1 MAKKTPEENPLN
13 SYQELKKTFESLGSP
28 VGKIL
33 DAIGNMYNEADKL
46 NNAFLQG
53 RTRLDEMNDA
63 VSRTAAGVIRLGG
76 DISNVSSTIIGI
88 AEGSRRQFIA
98 TEDQV
103 SKLYAATEILGG
115 TSKDLVENFGSV
127 GIEVSQIGTNLE
139 SSIEYIQSVGLNA
152 KIVMSDVTNNMKEM
166 NRYQFDGGVKGLAKM
181 AAQASMLRFD
191 MKETFELAEK
201 VLDPAGAIDT
211 AAAFQRLGVS
221 IGNLADPMA
230 LMNASIND
238 PSGLQDS
245 LSKVAKQYTEF
256 DEKTKTFKI
265 NPQGMLTLK
274 ALEDQTG
281 VSAAEMSKMGLAA
294 ADLDRRLSAISPS
307 LDFED
312 EEDKKLIANMA
323 TMDKGG
329 EYIVQLK
336 NDKTGEIDKIKLSE
350 MTNEQL
356 IALRKQQEEAPKTL
370 EDIQKSQL
378 NVLQDIKF
386 AIEGNIAKGTYGLA
400 GSTAVRGNLVGAERI
415 SRAVTGSVDA
425 AVPESAAI
433 TEKVN
438 DAIEKM
444 SALYLQKDSGKISSD
459 DFTKKLISL
468 EDEILKDANSLGQK
482 GTDAFEDL
490 MKDILQESNKN
501 VKGNSPIEKE
511 FRSFATEILG
521 AVGQPVT
528 ATEHLKKKAEEE
540 KSLSYADIIGRKN
553 QSLTEKTGA
562 GSSTNNGTST
572 NKVDVG
578 GTITFKFDLPPG
590 TTLNQQQLNAAFN
603 SEEFKQYIANIA
615 KQNSS
620 EKKGSGVPYY
630 GR

>member
-1 MAKKTPEENPLN
+1 MADNLN
-13 SYQELKKTFESLGSP
+13 DSFDELKKTFESLGSP
-28 VGKIL
+28 IDKMLQSIEDMANAG
-33 DAIGNMYNEADKL
+33 DAL
-46 NNAFLQG
+46 NNSFIAG

-63 VSRTAAGVIRLGG
+63 AARSAAGIIRLGG
-76 DISNVSSTIIGI
+76 DIGDVSKTISGI
-88 AEGSRRQFIA
+88 AEGSRRQFLA

-115 TSKDLVENFGSV
+115 TSADLVETFGNV

-152 KIVMSDVTNNMKEM
+152 KEVMGDVTGSMSQM
-166 NRYQFDGGVKGLAKM
+166 NRFQFEGGVQGLAKM

-191 MKETFELAEK
+191 MQQTFTLADR
-201 VLDPAGAIDT
+201 VLDPEGAIDT

-221 IGNLADPMA
+221 IGGLADPMA
-230 LMNASIND
+230 LMNQSIND

-265 NPQGMLTLK
+265 NPQGVLTLRE
-274 ALEDQTG
+274 LEKQTG

-336 NDKTGEIDKIKLSE
+336 NDKTGEVDKIKLSE
-350 MTNEQL
+350 ITNEQL
-356 IALRKQQEEAPKTL
+356 IALREQQENAPKTL

-378 NVLQDIKF
+378 NVLENIQR
-386 AIEGNIAKGTYGLA
+386 AVEGNVAKGTFGIA
-400 GSTAVRGNLVGAERI
+400 GSSVVRGNLTGAERI
-415 SRAVTGSVDA
+415 SRAVAGSVDK

-438 DAIEKM
+438 SSIEKM
-444 SALYLQKDSGKISSD
+444 SALFLAKDSNKISAD
-459 DFTKKLISL
+459 DFAKKLASL
-468 EDEILKDANSLGQK
+468 EETILKDANSLGEK
-482 GTDAFEDL
+482 GMAAF
-490 MKDILQESNKN
+490 KDIISESSKK
-501 VKGNSPIEKE
+501 VTGSSGIEKE
-511 FRSFATEILG
+511 FRNLSQEILSATG
-521 AVGQPVT
+521 GGKAVT
-528 ATEHLKKKAEEE
+528 ATEHLKKKTEEE
-540 KSLSYADIIGRKN
+540 KSLSYADIIGRRN
-553 QSLTEKTGA
+553 ENPKTSTTA
-562 GSSTNNGTST
+562 GTSTGGGTST

-578 GTITFKFDLPPG
+578 GTITFKFDLPAG

-603 SEEFKQYIANIA
+603 SEEFRQYIANVA

-620 EKKGSGVPYY
+620 ENKGSGVPYY

>member
-1 MAKKTPEENPLN
+1 MAEKENPIN
-13 SYQELKKTFESLGSP
+13 SYEELKKTFESLGAP
-28 VGKIL
+28 VGKLL
-33 DAIGNMYNEADKL
+33 DAIEGMAKASDAL
-46 NNAFLQG
+46 NNSFIAG
-53 RTRLDEMNDA
+53 RTRIEEMNDA
-63 VSRTAAGVIRLGG
+63 AAKSAAGVIRLGG
-76 DISNVSSTIIGI
+76 SITDVSNTIIGI

-115 TSKDLVENFGSV
+115 TAGGLVETFGSV

-152 KIVMSDVTNNMKEM
+152 KKVMSDVTENMAQM
-166 NRYQFDGGVKGLAKM
+166 NRFQFEGGVQGLAKM

-191 MKETFELAEK
+191 MKETFQLADK
-201 VLDPAGAIDT
+201 VLNPEDAINT
-211 AAAFQRLGVS
+211 ASAFQRLGVS

-281 VSAAEMSKMGLAA
+281 VSAKEMSKMGLAA
-294 ADLDRRLSAISPS
+294 ADLDRRLSNINPTLTFDSP
-307 LDFED
+307 
-312 EEDKKLIANMA
+312 EDKQFIANMA
-323 TMDKGG
+323 TMTKDGD
-329 EYIVQLK
+329 YVVQLK
-336 NDKTGEIDKIKLSE
+336 NDETGIVETKKLGE
-350 MTNEQL
+350 LTQDEL
-356 IALRKQQEEAPKTL
+356 AKLREQQENAPKTL

-378 NVLQDIKF
+378 DVLEDIRF

-400 GSTAVRGNLVGAERI
+400 GSSIVSGSLAGAERI

-438 DAIEKM
+438 EAVEKM
-444 SALYLQKDSGKISSD
+444 SALFLEKDSGKISSD
-459 DFTKKLISL
+459 DFTKKLASL
-468 EDEILKDANSLGQK
+468 EDTILKDANSLGEK
-482 GTDAFEDL
+482 GMEAF
-490 MKDILQESNKN
+490 KDILESSSKK
-501 VKGNSPIEKE
+501 VTGSTAIEKE
-511 FRSFATEILG
+511 FRSLTQELLG
-521 AVGQPVT
+521 ASYEGKPVS

-603 SEEFKQYIANIA
+603 SEEFRQYIANVA

>member
-1 MAKKTPEENPLN
+1 MADNLN
-13 SYQELKKTFESLGSP
+13 DSFDELKKTFESLGSP
-28 VGKIL
+28 VDKMLQSIEDMANAG
-33 DAIGNMYNEADKL
+33 DAL
-46 NNAFLQG
+46 NKSFIAG

-63 VSRTAAGVIRLGG
+63 AARSAAGIIRLGG
-76 DISNVSSTIIGI
+76 SISDVSTTISGI
-88 AEGSRRQFIA
+88 AEGSRRQFLA

-115 TSKDLVENFGSV
+115 TSAGLVETFGNV

-152 KIVMSDVTNNMKEM
+152 KEVMEDVTSNMSQM
-166 NRYQFDGGVKGLAKM
+166 NRFQFEGGVQGLAKM

-191 MKETFELAEK
+191 MQQTFDLAER

-245 LSKVAKQYTEF
+245 LAKVAKQYTEF

-265 NPQGMLTLK
+265 NPQGVLTLK

-281 VSAAEMSKMGLAA
+281 VSAKEMSKMGLAA

-329 EYIVQLK
+329 EYFVQLK
-336 NDKTGEIDKIKLSE
+336 NDKTGDIDKIKLTE
-350 MTNEQL
+350 LTNDEL
-356 IALRKQQEEAPKTL
+356 KALRKQQEDAPKTL

-378 NVLQDIKF
+378 NVLENIQR
-386 AIEGNIAKGTYGLA
+386 AIEGNTAKGTFGIA
-400 GSTAVRGNLVGAERI
+400 ASSVVRGNLTGAERI
-415 SRAVTGSVDA
+415 TRAVTGSVDK

-438 DAIEKM
+438 NAIEKM
-444 SALYLQKDSGKISSD
+444 SALFLAKDSNKISSE
-459 DFTKKLISL
+459 DFAKKLASL
-468 EDEILKDANSLGQK
+468 ENTILKDANSLGEK
-482 GTDAFEDL
+482 GMEAF
-490 MKDILQESNKN
+490 KDIIAESSKK
-501 VKGNSPIEKE
+501 VTGSSGIEKE
-511 FRSFATEILG
+511 FRNLSKELLSAAG
-521 AVGQPVT
+521 RPVT
-528 ATEHLKKKAEEE
+528 ATEHLKNKAEEE
-540 KSLSYADIIGRKN
+540 KSSLSYADIIGRRS
-553 QSLTEKTGA
+553 QSPTQKTDS
-562 GSSTNNGTST
+562 GSSTGGGTST
-572 NKVDVG
+572 TKSKVEFG
-578 GTITFKFDLPPG
+578 EFKIVIDTPPG
-590 TTLNQQQLNAAFN
+590 TTLTQQQLNSIFN
-603 SEEFKQYIANIA
+603 NDKFKQYVVNLS
-615 KQNSS
+615 KQSS
-620 EKKGSGVPYY
+620 TENKGSGVISY
-630 GR
+630 